1 MICSF
6 TNREIRRSICTGNP
20 DKTIAYISQRNCLS
34 EMAVLLAVPFRQI
47 PIAKVRLNHFAVL
60 ELVVVLTRESRI
72 AVKMP

>member
-1 MICSF
+1 
-6 TNREIRRSICTGNP
+6 
-20 DKTIAYISQRNCLS
+20 
-34 EMAVLLAVPFRQI
+34 MAVLLAVPFRQI